1 MHRFEYRDGE
11 LYCED
16 VRVRDVVAKYGTPLY
31 LYSRNTFKDHFY
43 RLQEAFKEVR
53 PIICYSVKANSNLA
67 VLDTLRQCGAGFDVV
82 SSGEIFRVQQIGA
95 DPRKVV
101 YASVGKDEADVRL
114 ALDWGILMFNVE
126 SEAELCLINNVAQ
139 KMGKRAKVAL
149 RINPDVDARTH
160 DYITTAKK
168 ENKFGIDLYTA
179 ETIFANKRRYPNVE
193 IVGLHIHIGSQIID
207 TRPYLTA
214 LEKVKQFISRIQDYK
229 PRLKYLNIGGGL
241 GIRYKDERPDTA
253 DRFAERVL
261 PTIKSLGLRL
271 IMEPGRFIAGNS
283 GIFLTKV
290 IYVKRTP
297 AKNFVVVDGGM
308 NDLIRPSLYK
318 AYHFIWPIEDRA
330 KDRMVAD
337 VVGPICESGDFFAK
351 DRDLPVVDRGDV
363 LAVFSAGA
371 YGFVMAS
378 NYNSRPRPAEVI
390 VDKDKVFLIRK
401 RESFKDLIRGEKII

>member
-1 MHRFEYRDGE
+1 MHRFEYRNGE

-16 VRVRDVVAKYGTPLY
+16 VKVRDVVKKYGTPLY
-31 LYSRNTFKDHFY
+31 LYSRNTLRDHFY
-43 RLQEAFKEVR
+43 RLKEAFKEVK
-53 PIICYSVKANSNLA
+53 PIICYSVKANSNLS
-67 VLDTLRQCGAGFDVV
+67 VLKTLRDCGSGFDVV
-82 SSGEIFRVQQIGA
+82 SSGEIYRVQQIGA
-95 DPRKVV
+95 DPKKVV
-101 YASVGKDEADVRL
+101 YASVGKDEKDIKL

-126 SEAELCLINNVAQ
+126 SEAELRLISETAQ
-139 KMGKRAKVAL
+139 RLGKKARVAL

-179 ETIFANKRRYPNVE
+179 EVIFANQRNYPGVE
-193 IVGLHIHIGSQIID
+193 IVGIHIHIGSQIVD
-207 TRPYLTA
+207 TQPYLTA
-214 LEKVKQFISRIQDYK
+214 LRKVKKFISRIQRYRPK
-229 PRLKYLNIGGGL
+229 LKYLNIGGGL
-241 GIRYKDERPDTA
+241 GIRYKDEKPDTA
-253 DRFAERVL
+253 DKFAKRVL
-261 PTIKSLGLRL
+261 PTIKSIGLRL

-318 AYHFIWPIEDRA
+318 AYHFIWPVEEKGEDRF
-330 KDRMVAD
+330 VAD

-351 DRDLPVVDRGDV
+351 DRELPVVDRGDV

-378 NYNSRPRPAEVI
+378 NYNSRPRPAEVM
-390 VDKDKVFLIRK
+390 VDGDKVFLVRR
-401 RESFKDLIRGEKII
+401 RETFKDLIRGERII